1 MNCVAAVF
9 PAVVLGS
16 VVWGRQGALV
26 AVYLAA
32 GVCVVPQWSELV
44 VVVSLSVVVILG
56 HHGWAGPEVVEYV
69 VVVAVVLPAALVGPG
84 ANVIKLFTGIS
95 YNFS

>member
-1 MNCVAAVF
+1 M
-9 PAVVLGS
+9 
-16 VVWGRQGALV
+16 

-56 HHGWAGPEVVEYV
+56 HHGWAGPEVVESVVFAV
-69 VVVAVVLPAALVGPG
+69 VVPPAALVGPV
-84 ANVIKLFTGIS
+84 ANVINLFTDVICECS
-95 YNFS
+95 